1 MCVLGEETFKH
12 EFYNSEH
19 FGRSC
24 RKKRLKL
31 SGEILAKLQ
40 ALNFEKIYQKK
51 NFFFKRD
58 QPGETFTV
66 PIGKA
71 HCTPSWNW
79 KEIQLLRQKFRPT
92 LGR

>member
-1 MCVLGEETFKH
+1 MCVLGEESFKQ
-12 EFYNSEH
+12 EFYSSERS
-19 FGRSC
+19 GRSC

-31 SGEILAKLQ
+31 LRDILAKLQ
-40 ALNFEKIYQKK
+40 ALNLEKIYQKK
-51 NFFFKRD
+51 NFYKRD
-58 QPGETFTV
+58 QPGETIPV

-79 KEIQLLRQKFRPT
+79 KEIQILSQKFHPT